1 MAAAAMN
8 LQADAAQRQAIY
20 RRLEARNRIVAILR
34 VGVPALGVLV
44 LVSLLGQIYVSSLT
58 SRFGV
63 GRIEV
68 TRDSVSI
75 ETPEYSGVLDN
86 GTTYRVWAEQAQASI
101 DATDQI
107 ALTQG
112 ILSMVRTNGVETRIN
127 ARHAMLDTGAET
139 VTIVGLAEIA
149 ESTGTTGTIIDS
161 VFDYATQTL
170 VGRGAV
176 HIDYADGSTLEG
188 VGMTYDA
195 TQAVWTFSNANVTLP
210 STPGSD
216 TP

>member
-1 MAAAAMN
+1 M
-8 LQADAAQRQAIY
+8 
-20 RRLEARNRIVAILR
+20 
-34 VGVPALGVLV
+34 
-44 LVSLLGQIYVSSLT
+44 
-58 SRFGV
+58 
-63 GRIEV
+63 
-68 TRDSVSI
+68 
-75 ETPEYSGVLDN
+75 
-86 GTTYRVWAEQAQASI
+86 
-101 DATDQI
+101 
-107 ALTQG
+107 
-112 ILSMVRTNGVETRIN
+112 
-127 ARHAMLDTGAET
+127 
-139 VTIVGLAEIA
+139 TIVGLAEIA

-176 HIDYADGSTLEG
+176 HIDYADGSTLDG

>member
-1 MAAAAMN
+1 MN

-86 GTTYRVWAEQAQASI
+86 GTTYRV
-101 DATDQI
+101 
-107 ALTQG
+107 
-112 ILSMVRTNGVETRIN
+112 
-127 ARHAMLDTGAET
+127 
-139 VTIVGLAEIA
+139 
-149 ESTGTTGTIIDS
+149 
-161 VFDYATQTL
+161 
-170 VGRGAV
+170 
-176 HIDYADGSTLEG
+176 
-188 VGMTYDA
+188 
-195 TQAVWTFSNANVTLP
+195 
-210 STPGSD
+210 
-216 TP
+216 

>member
-1 MAAAAMN
+1 MAMAATN
-8 LQADAAQRQAIY
+8 LQADAAHRKAIY
-20 RRLEARNRIVAILR
+20 RRLQARNRIVGILR
-34 VGVPALGVLV
+34 IGVPALGLIVLV
-44 LVSLLGQIYVSSLT
+44 ALIGQIYLSSLG

-68 TRDSVSI
+68 TRDTITI
-75 ETPEYSGVLDN
+75 EAPEYSGVLDN
-86 GTTYRVWAEQAQASI
+86 GTTYQVYAEQAQADI
-101 DATDQI
+101 AAADQI
-107 ALTQG
+107 ALSQG
-112 ILSMVRTNGVETRIN
+112 TLIMRRRDGVETRITARN
-127 ARHAMLDTGAET
+127 ATLDSAAET
-139 VTIVGLAEIA
+139 VTIPGLADIV
-149 ESTGTTGTIIDS
+149 ESTGTTGTIADS

-176 HIDYADGSTLEG
+176 HIDYADGTTLDG

-195 TQAVWTFSNANVTLP
+195 INAVWTFSQADVTLP